1 MLRPMTSETKWKIRD
16 TNTDARSY
24 SCMLYFRKGT
34 NDDKVLLSR
43 PFRFSFFFHNI
54 YEAASIPMTPEGV
67 VRFLFA
73 EEVESDVCTG
83 SSTVLLLAL
92 GREEL

>member
-16 TNTDARSY
+16 PNTDARSY
-24 SCMLYFRKGT
+24 SCMFYFRKET

-43 PFRFSFFFHNI
+43 PFRFQWHKI
-54 YEAASIPMTPEGV
+54 YEAVSMLIMPEGV
-67 VRFLFA
+67 VRSLFA
-73 EEVESDVCTG
+73 EDVESEVCTG

>member
-1 MLRPMTSETKWKIRD
+1 
-16 TNTDARSY
+16 
-24 SCMLYFRKGT
+24 
-34 NDDKVLLSR
+34 
-43 PFRFSFFFHNI
+43 
-54 YEAASIPMTPEGV
+54 MTPEGV